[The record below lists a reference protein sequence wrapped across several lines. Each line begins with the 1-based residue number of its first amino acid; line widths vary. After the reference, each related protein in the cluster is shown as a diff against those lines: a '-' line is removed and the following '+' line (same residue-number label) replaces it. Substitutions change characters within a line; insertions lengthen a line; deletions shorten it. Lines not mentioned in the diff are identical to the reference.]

1 MATETDVEI
10 GVLEAEVQELQRALA
25 FWLPSMPVQCKEP
38 LYTRLAHDID
48 LLVGYLGPRERDAEE
63 LGWVALNEPPPERST
78 QCRSCGLNHGA
89 CMC

>member
-1 MATETDVEI
+1 MATDVDVQL

-25 FWLPSMPVQCKEP
+25 FWLPSMPAGGCAEP
-38 LYTRLAHDID
+38 RYERLAHDID
-48 LLVGYLGPRERDAEE
+48 LLVGYLGPHEKDAEE
-63 LGWVALNEPPPERST
+63 LGWIEFDSGEPST